1 MSRFASR
8 LSAAFGGGSGSG
20 LPANFQRSP
29 KASTLLREP
38 LLRGSAQQVS
48 VRMLRRGRSSAESAD
63 CGSFL
68 RRSGEQL
75 RQLPR
80 EVWVVMLIDFLN
92 SYRSFGFRSVQYQY
106 MVNEFGLSDVE
117 TAYWLGVQSW
127 LLVIFGMLGA
137 VLVDAYGVRRTAL
150 ASLSVA
156 VVRRAVLDLRLC
168 LLYYNHTDNGHH
180 RRTCVPCR

>member
-48 VRMLRRGRSSAESAD
+48 VRMLRRRSTTESAD

-68 RRSGEQL
+68 RRGAESLQ
-75 RQLPR
+75 QLPR
-80 EVWVVMLIDFLN
+80 EVWVVLLIDFLN

-156 VVRRAVLDLRLC
+156 VVSRAVLNRRHMLTITK
-168 LLYYNHTDNGHH
+168 LLW
-180 RRTCVPCR
+180 P

>member
-8 LSAAFGGGSGSG
+8 LSAAFGGGSR

-48 VRMLRRGRSSAESAD
+48 VRMLRRGRSNTESAD

-68 RRSGEQL
+68 RRGAESLQ
-75 RQLPR
+75 QLPR
-80 EVWVVMLIDFLN
+80 EVWVVLLIDFLN

-156 VVRRAVLDLRLC
+156 VVSRAVLNRRHMLTITK
-168 LLYYNHTDNGHH
+168 LLW
-180 RRTCVPCR
+180 P